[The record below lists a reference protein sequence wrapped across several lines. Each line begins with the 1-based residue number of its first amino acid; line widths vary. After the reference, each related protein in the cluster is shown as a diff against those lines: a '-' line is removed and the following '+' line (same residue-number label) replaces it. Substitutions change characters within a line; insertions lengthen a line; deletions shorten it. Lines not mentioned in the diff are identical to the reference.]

1 VTTALNLAIAVIIN
15 LATVAA
21 VLAVLAWQEH
31 AAAIHQRQRAEE
43 HWCWAE
49 LHRTEADAARARLH
63 VLERRYA
70 TLQALHAEKTRLLL
84 ARNYAII
91 EAHVMA
97 RRNAKN

>member
-1 VTTALNLAIAVIIN
+1 MTTALDLAIAVIIM

-43 HWCWAE
+43 NWCWSE
-49 LHRTEADAARARLH
+49 FHRTEADAARARLH

-70 TLQALHAEKTRLLL
+70 TLQTLHAEKTRLLL
-84 ARNYAII
+84 ARNYPII
-91 EAHVMA
+91 EAHVIA
-97 RRNAKN
+97 RRGAKN

>member
-1 VTTALNLAIAVIIN
+1 MTTALDPAIAAIIMLAAACIALAI
-15 LATVAA
+15 T
-21 VLAVLAWQEH
+21 AWQEH

-43 HWCWAE
+43 NWCWSE

-84 ARNYAII
+84 ARNYPII
-91 EAHVMA
+91 EAHVIA
-97 RRNAKN
+97 RRGAKN

>member
-1 VTTALNLAIAVIIN
+1 MNALDLAIAVIIM
-15 LATVAA
+15 LAAA

-31 AAAIHQRQRAEE
+31 AAATHQRQRAEE

-70 TLQALHAEKTRLLL
+70 TLQTLHAEKTRLLL
-84 ARNYAII
+84 ARNYPII
-91 EAHVMA
+91 EAHVIA
-97 RRNAKN
+97 RRGAKN

>member
-1 VTTALNLAIAVIIN
+1 MTTALDLAIAVIIM

-43 HWCWAE
+43 NWCWSE
-49 LHRTEADAARARLH
+49 LHRSEADAARARLH

-84 ARNYAII
+84 GKNFTLIERN
-91 EAHVMA
+91 V
-97 RRNAKN
+97 RRQVWKN